1 MAEEGKRNYLPSMW
15 PLSLRPPP
23 PPQQNKG
30 IAENAERTNNV
41 PTRERRARE
50 RLVFIGDCNN
60 ICRRRQRSSPLT
72 PGESVNV
79 RACGMEDGI
88 IRTLPCSFALF
99 AQRTNVMWRRSRPRP
114 AACFIVTPHLEK
126 ADSSTAEDKRSSVLT
141 ELNIKCEVDLFRYVP
156 DVPIESSGSS
166 RRWIP
171 FE

>member
-1 MAEEGKRNYLPSMW
+1 MIAARVNCLQSTAAAEEGKRNYLPSMW
-15 PLSLRPPP
+15 PLSLRPP

-60 ICRRRQRSSPLT
+60 ICRRLQRSSPLT

-88 IRTLPCSFALF
+88 IRTLPCSLALF
-99 AQRTNVMWRRSRPRP
+99 AQRTNVMWRRSRPLASSLRP
-114 AACFIVTPHLEK
+114 IWKKRTVLPPKTKGLAC
-126 ADSSTAEDKRSSVLT
+126 
-141 ELNIKCEVDLFRYVP
+141 
-156 DVPIESSGSS
+156 
-166 RRWIP
+166 
-171 FE
+171 